1 MLKGYPLRDYTWKDW
16 LALILSS
23 AIVLQLVI
31 LFGSAYW
38 TNFKATNYEE
48 ALEMLQS
55 ITNNATIYGS
65 LISLPLTLLAIY
77 WLEIPIFNRRQI
89 PKSEWL

>member
-31 LFGSAYW
+31 LLGSTYL
-38 TNFKATNYEE
+38 TNFNATTYEE
-48 ALEMLQS
+48 ALEMLTS
-55 ITNNATIYGS
+55 ISNHA
-65 LISLPLTLLAIY
+65 AID
-77 WLEIPIFNRRQI
+77 R
-89 PKSEWL
+89 KSVV